1 MAEAFDSMSVGSSRL
16 SDFMRCLTMSH
27 EIGRHKLFWARYSI
41 TFYDFY
47 PDFYEIGNGSG
58 GTSFHL
64 LRRNCIYS

>member
-1 MAEAFDSMSVGSSRL
+1 
-16 SDFMRCLTMSH
+16 MSH

-64 LRRNCIYS
+64 LRRNCIYSWNDQELVRIEIWLHP